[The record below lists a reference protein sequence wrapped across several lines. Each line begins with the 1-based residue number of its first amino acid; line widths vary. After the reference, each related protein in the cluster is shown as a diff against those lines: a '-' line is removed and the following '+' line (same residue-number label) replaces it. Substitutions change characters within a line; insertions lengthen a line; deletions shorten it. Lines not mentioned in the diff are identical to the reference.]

1 MDGMSMGALT
11 AFFYGFRDREKILDI
26 FEATTGGRLI
36 QNYNT
41 IGGVQ
46 ADIAPDF
53 VQKVKE
59 FIAYLRPML
68 KEYHEVFTGN
78 VIAQERLKG
87 VGVLSREDAI
97 SFGATGGTGRASGWA
112 CDVRKRHPYAMYGK
126 VDFKEI
132 VHTEGDCFA
141 RYMVRMEEI
150 LESMDI
156 IEQLIDNI
164 PEGNY
169 QEKMKPI
176 IRVPEGNYY
185 AAVEGSRGEFGVYLE
200 SRGDKFPYRMKFR
213 ATGLPLVSAMETMC
227 RNAKIADLIAIGGTV
242 DYVVPDIDR

>member
-1 MDGMSMGALT
+1 MRHIVS
-11 AFFYGFRDREKILDI
+11 I
-26 FEATTGGRLI
+26 
-36 QNYNT
+36 
-41 IGGVQ
+41 
-46 ADIAPDF
+46 AD
-53 VQKVKE
+53 
-59 FIAYLRPML
+59 
-68 KEYHEVFTGN
+68 T
-78 VIAQERLKG
+78 KG
-87 VGVLSREDAI
+87 
-97 SFGATGGTGRASGWA
+97 
-112 CDVRKRHPYAMYGK
+112 KP

-213 ATGLPLVSAMETMC
+213 ATGLPLVSAITAYANMIHTPITIHSMSTASSSGINDVSSECTHWVTILKS
-227 RNAKIADLIAIGGTV
+227 NII
-242 DYVVPDIDR
+242 

>member
-1 MDGMSMGALT
+1 M
-11 AFFYGFRDREKILDI
+11 
-26 FEATTGGRLI
+26 
-36 QNYNT
+36 
-41 IGGVQ
+41 
-46 ADIAPDF
+46 
-53 VQKVKE
+53 
-59 FIAYLRPML
+59 
-68 KEYHEVFTGN
+68 
-78 VIAQERLKG
+78 KG

-176 IRVPEGNYY
+176 IRVPKGIIMPQWKVLAESSVFIWKAWRQISLPHEIPRYRFAFSISNGNYVPQRKNCRLNCY
-185 AAVEGSRGEFGVYLE
+185 WWNGGLCS
-200 SRGDKFPYRMKFR
+200 
-213 ATGLPLVSAMETMC
+213 TG
-227 RNAKIADLIAIGGTV
+227 
-242 DYVVPDIDR
+242 Y